1 MVNIDGVVFGHYR
14 TNLAGKDL
22 NRKWDSNEREW
33 VCPEVSAIKNFISD
47 VAKENQIRFI
57 LDLHGHSKKYL
68 ILIILGWEV
77 FSMVTPVRKILKM
90 SEFTLIFVLGSML
103 EYSTWI
109 VRSILMNPKKKQLE
123 FI

>member
-33 VCPEVSAIKNFISD
+33 VCPEVSAIKNFISE
-47 VAKENQIRFI
+47 VSKENQIRFI

-68 ILIILGWEV
+68 FLITIGWEV
-77 FSMVTPVRKILKM
+77 SFMEIHVRKIPKM
-90 SEFTLIFVLGSML
+90 
-103 EYSTWI
+103 
-109 VRSILMNPKKKQLE
+109 
-123 FI
+123 